1 MRSHAD
7 DAHERDDDQASQQS
21 EGPARRQP
29 TPDDRQAPDQ
39 RPERPGEPERSRE
52 PRQPEGQL
60 EQVAASL
67 AGATAEEAAAV
78 IDVLDEQLRRA
89 LADLDNLRKRFDRE
103 VLRERAVERVR
114 VLREVLPAVDD
125 LERAVQHAEAD
136 PRATL
141 AGVKV
146 VRDRLVAVLER
157 LGFPRF
163 EDVGARFDPNRHEAV
178 GVVESDGP
186 DGRVVEAVRPGYGT
200 SEDVLRP
207 AGVLVAR
214 EPG

>member
-1 MRSHAD
+1 MRPPTD
-7 DAHERDDDQASQQS
+7 DAHVRDDEAEEQS
-21 EGPARRQP
+21 EEPAQEEPKPAHRH
-29 TPDDRQAPDQ
+29 APDQ
-39 RPERPGEPERSRE
+39 RTERPDEPERSQE
-52 PRQPEGQL
+52 PRQPEGPL

-67 AGATAEEAAAV
+67 AETTAEKAAAV
-78 IDVLDEQLRRA
+78 IDELDEQLRRA

-103 VLRERAVERVR
+103 VRREQAVERVR
-114 VLREVLPAVDD
+114 VLREVLPAIDD
-125 LERAVQHAEAD
+125 LERAIQHAEAD
-136 PRATL
+136 PRAIL

-186 DGRVVEAVRPGYGT
+186 AGSVVEAVRPGYGT
-200 SEDVLRP
+200 EEDVLRP

-214 EPG
+214 EQG

>member
-1 MRSHAD
+1 VRPHAD
-7 DAHERDDDQASQQS
+7 DAHVRDDDQA
-21 EGPARRQP
+21 E
-29 TPDDRQAPDQ
+29 
-39 RPERPGEPERSRE
+39 EPERAPK
-52 PRQPEGQL
+52 PRPPEGPL

-67 AGATAEEAAAV
+67 AGTTAEEAAAV
-78 IDVLDEQLRRA
+78 IDALDERLRRA

-103 VLRERAVERVR
+103 VRRERAVERVR

-141 AGVKV
+141 AGVEV

-163 EDVGARFDPNRHEAV
+163 EDVGARFDPRRHEAV

-186 DGRVVEAVRPGYGT
+186 GGSVVEAVRPGYGT
-200 SEDVLRP
+200 SDEVLRP
-207 AGVLVAR
+207 AGVIVGR
-214 EPG
+214 EPA

>member
-1 MRSHAD
+1 VRPHA
-7 DAHERDDDQASQQS
+7 DDDQAVQQS
-21 EGPARRQP
+21 EGPARRSP
-29 TPDDRQAPDQ
+29 TPADHQAPDQ
-39 RPERPGEPERSRE
+39 RAEQPEEPERAPE
-52 PRQPEGQL
+52 PRQPEGPL
-60 EQVAASL
+60 EQVAAGL
-67 AGATAEEAAAV
+67 AEATAEKAAAV
-78 IDVLDEQLRRA
+78 IDELDERLRRA

-103 VLRERAVERVR
+103 VRRERAVERVQ

-125 LERAVQHAEAD
+125 LERAIQHAEAD

-163 EDVGARFDPNRHEAV
+163 EDVGTRFDPRRHEAV

-186 DGRVVEAVRPGYGT
+186 DGSVVEAVRPGYGT
-200 SEDVLRP
+200 SDEVLRP
-207 AGVLVAR
+207 AGVIVGRA
-214 EPG
+214 PG